1 MATEVIIKNSKGTP
15 LQINDKGQASVTPT
29 DDAVEFVGSQ
39 EITGTTGYTNAVF
52 KSVTFVNVA
61 GTIRIQGSTPLP
73 EGTYSFNSP
82 NGTLDPILYD
92 ATSSTDCKL
101 FYQKS

>member
-15 LQINDKGQASVTPT
+15 LQIDDKGRASITST
-29 DDAVEFVGSQ
+29 NDTVEFVGSQ
-39 EITGTTGYTNAVF
+39 EITGTTGSTNAVF

-61 GTIRIQGSTPLP
+61 GTIRIAGSSALP
-73 EGTYSFNSP
+73 AGTYSFNSP
-82 NGTLDPILYD
+82 NGTLDPIVYD

-101 FYQKS
+101 FYQK